1 MFNLI
6 KKFSAWLDYK
16 IWRWELRKRIKRYK
30 KEGKLKDLSKE
41 QIKSNN

>member
-1 MFNLI
+1 MLNLLR
-6 KKFSAWLDYK
+6 KFSAWLDYK
-16 IWRWELRKRIKRYK
+16 IWRFELQNRVKRYR